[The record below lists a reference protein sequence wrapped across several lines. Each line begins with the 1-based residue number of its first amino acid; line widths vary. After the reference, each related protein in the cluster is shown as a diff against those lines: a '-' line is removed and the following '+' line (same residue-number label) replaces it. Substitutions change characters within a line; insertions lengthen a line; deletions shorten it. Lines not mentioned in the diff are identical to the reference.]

1 MHLAQECYPLWAPCG
16 SLWALCGSVWAPC
29 GSLWAPRRSVVDPCG
44 PLRVL
49 VGACGSLCAQYGPH
63 VCPLWRPCGSL
74 WALGL
79 FVPLVDPSGALVDP
93 CGALVDP
100 CWLCGPLVDPCVP
113 LADPV
118 WASNAL
124 FNVVGYNKAIL
135 MSFSVISARIAS
147 LHTKAGI
154 SRISGISVKYPGI
167 SGYLVDFTESYT
179 FWAKGLKNNKK

>member
-1 MHLAQECYPLWAPCG
+1 MPFVAPLW
-16 SLWALCGSVWAPC
+16 
-29 GSLWAPRRSVVDPCG
+29 
-44 PLRVL
+44 VL
-49 VGACGSLCAQYGPH
+49 VGP
-63 VCPLWRPCGSL
+63 
-74 WALGL
+74 LGL

-124 FNVVGYNKAIL
+124 SNVAGYNKAISML
-135 MSFSVISARIAS
+135 FSVISARIES

-154 SRISGISVKYPGI
+154 SQISGICIKYPGN
-167 SGYLVDFTESYT
+167 SGYLVDYDE
-179 FWAKGLKNNKK
+179 

>member
-1 MHLAQECYPLWAPCG
+1 MPFVAPLW
-16 SLWALCGSVWAPC
+16 
-29 GSLWAPRRSVVDPCG
+29 
-44 PLRVL
+44 VL
-49 VGACGSLCAQYGPH
+49 VGP
-63 VCPLWRPCGSL
+63 
-74 WALGL
+74 LGL
-79 FVPLVDPSGALVDP
+79 FVPLVDPRGALVDP